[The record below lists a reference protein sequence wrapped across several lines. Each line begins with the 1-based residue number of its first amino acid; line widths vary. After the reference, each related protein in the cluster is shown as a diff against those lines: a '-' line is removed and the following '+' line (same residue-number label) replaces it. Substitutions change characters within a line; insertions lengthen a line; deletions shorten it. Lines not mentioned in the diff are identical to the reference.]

1 MNDGNVTLVLQGIEQ
16 RVSAQTHLYR
26 FDLALRPGAMT
37 VLLGA
42 TGAGKTTMLRLMAG
56 LDAPS
61 HGTVWADGIN
71 VTGRPVRERDVAMVY
86 QQFINYPSFTVAENI
101 ASPLRVQARSR
112 RRGVIGAGMS
122 DADIRARVREIAT
135 RLHIEPLLDRLPS
148 ALSGGQQQR
157 VALARALAKH
167 APLTLLD
174 EPLVNLD
181 FKLREALRDELSAL
195 FAHGETT
202 VVYATTDPTEALL
215 LGGDTAV
222 LEAGELL
229 QHGPTAEVFR
239 RPNSLRVARA
249 FSDPP
254 MNLLSAQATADG
266 VVLANGDQWHV
277 TSPRGMSG
285 LDVCTVGIRAGA
297 LRLRARTGDVALPGV
312 VALAEITGSETF
324 VHVTTAV
331 GALVA
336 QLTGVHVLALG
347 TRLTLFADPTQSYV
361 FDAAGALRSAPE
373 LVGR

>member
-1 MNDGNVTLVLQGIEQ
+1 MTLVLQGIEH
-16 RVSAQTHLYR
+16 RVSARTHLYR

-42 TGAGKTTMLRLMAG
+42 TGAGKTTMLRVMAG

-86 QQFINYPSFTVAENI
+86 QQFINYPSFTVADNI
-101 ASPLRVQARSR
+101 ASPLRVQARSH
-112 RRGVIGAGMS
+112 RRGSVGAGMS

-135 RLHIEPLLDRLPS
+135 RLRIEPYLNRLP
-148 ALSGGQQQR
+148 ATLSGGQQQR

-181 FKLREALRDELSAL
+181 FKLREALRVELSAL
-195 FAHGETT
+195 FAQDDTT
-202 VVYATTDPTEALL
+202 VVYATTDPAEALL

-222 LEAGELL
+222 LDDGELL
-229 QHGPTAEVFR
+229 QHGPTADVFR

-254 MNLLSAQATADG
+254 MNLLSAQATATH
-266 VVLANGDQWHV
+266 VVLANGDQWRV
-277 TSPRGMSG
+277 TSPRDSSPRGMTG
-285 LDVCTVGIRAGA
+285 TGACTVGIRAGA
-297 LRLRARTGDVALPGV
+297 LRLRARDGDVALPGV

-331 GALVA
+331 GPLVA

-347 TRLTLFADPTQSYV
+347 ARVTLFADPAQIYV
-361 FDAAGALRSAPE
+361 FDAAGALCSAPE
-373 LVGR
+373 FAGR